1 MLLLLV
7 LLCSNKVAFKKKK
20 KNSKNLMKL
29 LIGVDI
35 LRRKIV
41 KDLWLVRKR
50 SRLKDLFIRFRVQ
63 TLVILVKLTFQCFLK
78 SHASISRSYMLV
90 YF

>member
-1 MLLLLV
+1 MFFLV
-7 LLCSNKVAFKKKK
+7 LLCSNKVVVFKKKK

-41 KDLWLVRKR
+41 KDLWLVRTR
-50 SRLKDLFIRFRVQ
+50 SRLKDLFIRFRFQ
-63 TLVILVKLTFQCFLK
+63 TLVILVK
-78 SHASISRSYMLV
+78 
-90 YF
+90 